1 MQPKKRRAH
10 EGSALFGCTHL
21 VFTLLTTFY
30 RLLTSPYIHSFVSS
44 KLPSLRHVRHHLGL
58 NAITLEHSIE
68 MLKSTISFLQ
78 LQFKKLG
85 LGSASNFGMNPRPAS
100 ASRALFMLFRHFC
113 LHGLYLHP
121 VKFLFISLGANVL

>member
-44 KLPSLRHVRHHLGL
+44 KLPSLRHVRHHLRM
-58 NAITLEHSIE
+58 NAISCRVLVRDTRIDY
-68 MLKSTISFLQ
+68 Q
-78 LQFKKLG
+78 LPLN
-85 LGSASNFGMNPRPAS
+85 LSEERADSASNFGMNPRAAS
-100 ASRALFMLFRHFC
+100 ATRALFMLFRHFC

>member
-44 KLPSLRHVRHHLGL
+44 KLPSLRHVRHHLRM
-58 NAITLEHSIE
+58 NAISCRVLVRDTRIDY
-68 MLKSTISFLQ
+68 Q
-78 LQFKKLG
+78 LPLN
-85 LGSASNFGMNPRPAS
+85 LSEERAYSASNFGMNPRAGSPT
-100 ASRALFMLFRHFC
+100 RALF
-113 LHGLYLHP
+113 
-121 VKFLFISLGANVL
+121 VLLLCNNRRTTPT